1 MVKLLTI
8 RSYPSSEHLF
18 MCKQDL
24 GIGCGLKSRM
34 KKVGNV
40 VKKGFKGLQKAE
52 DLINNL
58 HKKAITTLGTNQKI
72 RDIIEAVPM
81 GDTINGITKLASDV
95 VKTTDKMNEK
105 IKKKENPF
113 DKEIKDDLKKVVN
126 DAKNDPGIKK
136 LYEESKNLIKD
147 LFGKVNDSDL
157 PQKEKEEI
165 KDKAET
171 INLDL
176 IKDAKNKSVAG
187 KLAKSLPY
195 AMFVNKSSKRP
206 EIPKKYVDK
215 FKIAKRS
222 FNNEGGRLF
231 LSGSAGR
238 LGLGLTLKTPTPE
251 GGEIAKVVKKSND
264 SHKKINDDLGIK
276 KKVSKKEIYDILF
289 N

>member
-8 RSYPSSEHLF
+8 RSYPTSEHLF

-24 GIGCGLKSRM
+24 GIGCGLKSKM

-40 VKKGFKGLQKAE
+40 VKKGYKALRTAQ
-52 DLINNL
+52 DLIHNL
-58 HKKAITTLGTNQKI
+58 DKKAIKTLGSNETI
-72 RDIIEAVPM
+72 RSVIEAVPF
-81 GDTINGITKLASDV
+81 GDTINGVTKMASEV
-95 VKTTDKMNEK
+95 VKITDKMNDK

-113 DKEIKDDLKKVVN
+113 DKETKESVKKVIN

-136 LYEESKNLIKD
+136 LLDESKNMIKD

-157 PQKEKEEI
+157 PMKEKEEI

-195 AMFVNKSSKRP
+195 AMFVNKNSKRP

-251 GGEIAKVVKKSND
+251 GGKIEPKKED
-264 SHKKINDDLGIK
+264 K

>member
-1 MVKLLTI
+1 MVKLLGVKT
-8 RSYPSSEHLF
+8 YPTSEHVF
-18 MCKQDL
+18 MNPQGERL
-24 GIGCGLKSRM
+24 GCGLKSVG
-34 KKVGNV
+34 KKALNIT
-40 VKKGFKGLQKAE
+40 KKGFKGLQKAE

-72 RDIIEAVPM
+72 RDIVEMVPF
-81 GDTINGITKLASDV
+81 GDTINGVTKIASEV
-95 VKTTDKMNEK
+95 VKVSDKINDK
-105 IKKKENPF
+105 IKEKKNPF
-113 DKEIKDDLKKVVN
+113 DDDTKKDVKKIIN

-136 LYEESKNLIKD
+136 LIDESKNMIKD
-147 LFGKVNDSDL
+147 IFGKVDKSDL
-157 PQKEKEEI
+157 PMKEKEEI
-165 KDKAET
+165 KEKADT

-176 IKDAKNKSVAG
+176 IKDAKSKSVAG

-215 FKIAKRS
+215 FKIPKKS

-231 LSGSAGR
+231 LNGSGR
-238 LGLGLTLKTPTPE
+238 LGLGLALSTPTPE
-251 GGEIAKVVKKSND
+251 GGKIEPKKED
-264 SHKKINDDLGIK
+264 KKDDK

>member
-8 RSYPSSEHLF
+8 RSYPTSEHLF

-24 GIGCGLKSRM
+24 GIGCGLKSKM

-40 VKKGFKGLQKAE
+40 VKKGYKALRTAQ
-52 DLINNL
+52 DLIHNL
-58 HKKAITTLGTNQKI
+58 DKKAIKTLGSNETI
-72 RDIIEAVPM
+72 RSVIEAVPF
-81 GDTINGITKLASDV
+81 GDTINGVTKMASEV
-95 VKTTDKMNEK
+95 VKITDKMNDK

-113 DKEIKDDLKKVVN
+113 DKETKEDVKKVIN

-136 LYEESKNLIKD
+136 LLDESKNMIKD

-157 PQKEKEEI
+157 PMKEKEEI

-195 AMFVNKSSKRP
+195 AMFVNKNSKRP

-251 GGEIAKVVKKSND
+251 GGKMSEASKKED
-264 SHKKINDDLGIK
+264 K

>member
-1 MVKLLTI
+1 MVRLLTI
-8 RSYPSSEHLF
+8 RSYPTSEHLF

-24 GIGCGLKSRM
+24 GIGCGLKSKA
-34 KKVGNV
+34 KKVG
-40 VKKGFKGLQKAE
+40 KATMKGLRVA
-52 DLINNL
+52 
-58 HKKAITTLGTNQKI
+58 KKATDVIENLQSKVFKELGTNKKI
-72 RDIIEAVPM
+72 RDVIEAVPF
-81 GDTINGITKLASDV
+81 GDTINAVTKVAADV
-95 VKTTDKMNEK
+95 INVGEKVRDKA
-105 IKKKENPF
+105 KKHQKPF
-113 DKEIKDDLKKVVN
+113 DEETKNDVKKIIT
-126 DAKNDPGIKK
+126 DAKNDPAIKK
-136 LYEESKNLIKD
+136 LMEESKNMIKS

-176 IKDAKNKSVAG
+176 IEKAATPSVAG

-195 AMFVNKSSKRP
+195 AMFVDRNAKKPS
-206 EIPKKYVDK
+206 IPKKYIEK
-215 FKIAKRS
+215 FGLPKKS
-222 FNNEGGRLF
+222 LNNEGGRLF

-251 GGEIAKVVKKSND
+251 AGKIEPKKQD
-264 SHKKINDDLGIK
+264 K